1 MKLNTHK
8 PYDHVYSSG
17 ADPLKNMRKF
27 VCGIIFCVIALKGT

>member
-17 ADPLKNMRKF
+17 ADPLKNTCKF